1 MTQHVSRS
9 RDRNLNA
16 FRTPRAGSL
25 RDRRSRSGSFEGS
38 QQSLKSKKGNVGK
51 GLNGKVTT
59 PHHQDIRK
67 AFEVKRKEMETSPEN
82 PNDSKS
88 LRQDDT

>member
-1 MTQHVSRS
+1 M
-9 RDRNLNA
+9 
-16 FRTPRAGSL
+16 
-25 RDRRSRSGSFEGS
+25 RDRRSTSGSFEGS
-38 QQSLKSKKGNVGK
+38 QQSLKGKKGKVGK
-51 GLNGKVTT
+51 GLNEKVTT

-67 AFEVKRKEMETSPEN
+67 SFEVKRKEMETSPEN